1 MSNSSQYYQITRESE
16 LILVIIFKDILSMV
30 EAISPVPEETK
41 EATDEPEWW
50 IGIDLGTT
58 FTAAALWRDQRVN
71 ML

>member
-1 MSNSSQYYQITRESE
+1 
-16 LILVIIFKDILSMV
+16 MV

-41 EATDEPEWW
+41 EATDKPEWW